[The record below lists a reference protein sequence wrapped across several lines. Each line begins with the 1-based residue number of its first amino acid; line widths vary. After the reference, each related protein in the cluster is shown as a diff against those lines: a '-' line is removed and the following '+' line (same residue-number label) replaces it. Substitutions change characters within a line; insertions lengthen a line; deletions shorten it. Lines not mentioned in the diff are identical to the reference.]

1 MNQEFFNNTTV
12 TWGPYL
18 YIAITVLAL
27 VVCISIIHYFVKR
40 YKKIEEFK
48 NELQSLGLG
57 EEGESTLVDM
67 VKRYAMQEP
76 LDILISVKTFDQMA
90 IQEIER
96 ILASAGSSKAKQR
109 FINLIYEIRLKTYYG
124 ELINNEEIE
133 DETLESA
140 ESKTIAATANA

>member
-1 MNQEFFNNTTV
+1 MNQELFRNQPLE
-12 TWGPYL
+12 WGPYL
-18 YIAITVLAL
+18 YIAITLAIL
-27 VVCISIIHYFVKR
+27 LICISIIYYFFQR

-48 NELQSLGLG
+48 QELQSLGLG

-76 LDILISVKTFDQMA
+76 LDILMSVKTFDYMA

-109 FINLIYEIRLKTYYG
+109 FINLIYEIRLKTYYADLVDKS
-124 ELINNEEIE
+124 EANE
-133 DETLESA
+133 TAA
-140 ESKTIAATANA
+140 EKSDRVAAAVNA